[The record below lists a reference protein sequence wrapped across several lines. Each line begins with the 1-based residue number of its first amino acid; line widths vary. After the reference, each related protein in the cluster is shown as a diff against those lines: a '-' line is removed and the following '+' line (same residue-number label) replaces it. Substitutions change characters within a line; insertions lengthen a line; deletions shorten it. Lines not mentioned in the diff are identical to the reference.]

1 MLSRSFFSRLL
12 FFFKVMGKISKDDRT
27 LIKTLRQEKNW
38 SSRRLLRE
46 FPTKRWSRTSMDRLL
61 KKVDATGVTE
71 REKDTEYRR
80 R

>member
-1 MLSRSFFSRLL
+1 
-12 FFFKVMGKISKDDRT
+12 MGKISKDDRT